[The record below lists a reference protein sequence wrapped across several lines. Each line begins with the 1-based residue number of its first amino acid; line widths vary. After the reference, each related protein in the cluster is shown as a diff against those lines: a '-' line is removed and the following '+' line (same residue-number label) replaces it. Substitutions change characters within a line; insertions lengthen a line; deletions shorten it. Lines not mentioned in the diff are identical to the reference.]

1 MALHNEIQFE
11 TAICNHP
18 VAEALLLSRLCRTLY
33 PVKRKAN
40 GSCSTR
46 LDKYLVGREY
56 PGNRQR

>member
-1 MALHNEIQFE
+1 MALHNGFQFD
-11 TAICNHP
+11 TDICNHP
-18 VAEALLLSRLCRTLY
+18 ATDALLMFHLRKTLY